1 MSGLMKLEATSVA
14 KRIAGG
20 LFPSAPAAPIV
31 TPAPPVPTIDK
42 AAQDAQAQA
51 DALRRRRGMAANI
64 LSRNPAGTLTSS
76 PTTSAAT
83 LLGS

>member
-1 MSGLMKLEATSVA
+1 MSALIPSFLRPKAAT
-14 KRIAGG
+14 
-20 LFPSAPAAPIV
+20 PPAAE
-31 TPAPPVPTIDK
+31 PPPPPPTIDK
-42 AAQDAQAQA
+42 AAQDGQAEA